1 MTAYGFRDTSTTT
14 VQLDRS
20 YLPACRSVNQLPTGV
35 SLDVADVLTAAPE
48 LSKAEAQQLLG
59 LFERADSSA
68 ASGKGGITASNSA
81 ERLLTGIGMRVLYIR
96 GGLPL

>member
-20 YLPACRSVNQLPTGV
+20 YLPACRSVNQPPTGV

-59 LFERADSSA
+59 LFERA
-68 ASGKGGITASNSA
+68 
-81 ERLLTGIGMRVLYIR
+81 RLVRRIR
-96 GGLPL
+96 